1 MRSMKFR
8 NLAAAGAALF
18 AVAAP
23 GRGQEVPRFEAGVDL
38 VSVPV
43 AVTDKDGKFITGLTV
58 EDFRVFEDGI
68 EQEILIFGA
77 GLEESWVDLPPEEKE
92 ATSNRH
98 VIGLLLDSSGS
109 MEREMNL
116 LHEAAIK
123 FLTNIP
129 PTEHLFV
136 ISFDEN
142 IRISEFSSHDQRTI
156 ANRIYDLEAD
166 GWTALHDAVATFL
179 DRVWDYEGRK
189 TLAVFSDGADS
200 RSTLGFGEAMDL
212 VKLSDTTIH
221 AIHFG
226 DRARANDLFHSS
238 RFLRAI
244 SEATGGSYAVASSL
258 EQLDELY
265 DRILDELHS
274 QYAIGYVSTNTRREG
289 RYREIEVRVV
299 KDGVDA
305 PDIRA
310 RRGYYGPMD
319 PPSEPGDPPGAD
331 S

>member
-1 MRSMKFR
+1 MRLRKPAAILLA
-8 NLAAAGAALF
+8 LAASGS
-18 AVAAP
+18 
-23 GRGQEVPRFEAGVDL
+23 GQEASREVPRFEAGVEL

-43 AVTDKDGKFITGLTV
+43 AVTDRDGDFITGLTV
-58 EDFRVFEDGI
+58 EDFRIFEDGV
-68 EQEILIFGA
+68 EQDILIFGA
-77 GLEESWVDLPPEEKE
+77 GLEESWVDLPPEEKD
-92 ATSNRH
+92 AASGRH

-109 MEREMNL
+109 MERDMGL

-142 IRISEFSSHDQRTI
+142 IRISEFSSNDQRII
-156 ANRIYDLEAD
+156 ANRIYDMEAD
-166 GWTALHDAVATFL
+166 GWTALHDAVAAFL

-200 RSTLGFGEAMDL
+200 RSTLGFGEALDL
-212 VKLSDTTIH
+212 VKLSDVTIH
-221 AIHFG
+221 TIQFG
-226 DRARANDLFHSS
+226 DRARSSDLFHNS

-244 SEATGGSYAVASSL
+244 SDATGGSHAVASSL
-258 EQLDELY
+258 ERLDELY

-274 QYAIGYVSTNTRREG
+274 QYALGYVSTNTRREG

-299 KDGVDA
+299 GDGVDD
-305 PDIRA
+305 PNIRA

-319 PPSEPGDPPGAD
+319 PPADPPP
-331 S
+331 

>member
-1 MRSMKFR
+1 MRRSIGLLLLTVHGF
-8 NLAAAGAALF
+8 AAA
-18 AVAAP
+18 
-23 GRGQEVPRFEAGVDL
+23 QEIPRFEAGVDL

-43 AVTDKDGKFITGLTV
+43 AVTGEDDRFVTGLGV
-58 EDFRVFEDGI
+58 EDFRILEDGV
-68 EQEILIFGA
+68 EQEIVIFAA
-77 GLEESWVDLPPEEKE
+77 GLKESWVDLPPEEKE
-92 ATSNRH
+92 AAPGRN

-109 MEREMNL
+109 MEDDMSL

-129 PTEHLFV
+129 PAEHLVV

-142 IRISEFSSHDQRTI
+142 IRLSEYSSDDQRTI
-156 ANRIYDLEAD
+156 ANRIYDIEAD
-166 GWTALHDAVATFL
+166 GWTALYDAVATFL

-200 RSTLGFGEAMDL
+200 RSTLSFSEAMDL

-221 AIHFG
+221 SIQFG
-226 DRARANDLFHSS
+226 DRVRGADLFHNS

-244 SEATGGSYAVASSL
+244 SEETGGSYEVASSL
-258 EQLDELY
+258 EQLDGLY

-274 QYAIGYVSTNTRREG
+274 QYAIGYVSTNRKREG

-299 KDGVDA
+299 KPGLDDVE
-305 PDIRA
+305 IRA

-319 PPSEPGDPPGAD
+319 PPPEPG
-331 S
+331 